1 MSATNDGERG
11 EIEDLLPWHA
21 AGTLDRGEMERVEA
35 ALATDPEL
43 SRRYDL
49 VREELAQTIQLNEA
63 LGAPSSRALE
73 ALFAKIDA
81 EPARAGAASL
91 NLGTRIA
98 EFFSSLS
105 PRTLAWSASAAALAL
120 VLQAAVITGVVLKD
134 RSAGSYETASAPAS
148 STSGDGTFAMI
159 RFQPQASAAD
169 VTRFLETNKL
179 SIAVGPSAGGLYRVR
194 VSDDKLP
201 KSDLDRIVKGLQND
215 KVVGFIATTK

>member
-43 SRRYDL
+43 SRRYDR

-91 NLGTRIA
+91 NLGRSGPRGA
-98 EFFSSLS
+98 RVCGHLS
-105 PRTLAWSASAAALAL
+105 
-120 VLQAAVITGVVLKD
+120 
-134 RSAGSYETASAPAS
+134 
-148 STSGDGTFAMI
+148 
-159 RFQPQASAAD
+159 
-169 VTRFLETNKL
+169 
-179 SIAVGPSAGGLYRVR
+179 
-194 VSDDKLP
+194 
-201 KSDLDRIVKGLQND
+201 
-215 KVVGFIATTK
+215 